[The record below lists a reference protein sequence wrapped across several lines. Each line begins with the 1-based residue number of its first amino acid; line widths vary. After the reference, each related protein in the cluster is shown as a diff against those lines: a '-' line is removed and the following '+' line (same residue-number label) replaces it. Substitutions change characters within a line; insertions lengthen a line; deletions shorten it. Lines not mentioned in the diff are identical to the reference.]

1 MKGKSS
7 FGTEYPKIMKK
18 SALVVGFLLGGVF
31 SVYAQNIVVIG
42 RVENMKE
49 GTVFGLEETTGT
61 GATRFLSKDSDEDN
75 GKVINGK
82 FVLNYQCS
90 LKESR
95 HFALYSNSPGFSNW
109 VKLEFWADQG
119 DTVYVEGKGDLLGT
133 WKVRTDAP
141 EQKEFDVIRKGSMN
155 ELEAYQQS
163 LLDYEAYKQYRRETD
178 MTDAEWDKSKVIL
191 AKKDTLRFVTRYA
204 LYKKQLEVMKHLP
217 ITDFWMDYLG
227 TIIYFVSRDHD
238 RRAEYESIIKEIYM
252 QNAAKIDRKPDGKAV
267 RDWVYPYPK
276 AELGKLC
283 TDGEMFDKNGKKYRF
298 ADFRGKYV
306 LLDFWANYCGACI
319 RAFPQ
324 IKKIQDK
331 YADRLTV
338 ISLSVDKVSVW
349 KTSPYEKEIS
359 WYSMN
364 DGGGFDGG
372 LAGSYEL
379 ESMPTYILIA
389 PDGTYKAR
397 LNSNDI
403 YNGALGKY
411 ISENK

>member
-119 DTVYVEGKGDLLGT
+119 DTVYVEGKGYLLGT

-141 EQKEFDVIRKGSMN
+141 EQKEFDVIRKGSMK

-163 LLDYEAYKQYRRETD
+163 WLDYEAYKQYRRETD
-178 MTDAEWDKSKVIL
+178 MTEAEWDKSKVIL
-191 AKKDTLRFVTRYA
+191 AKKDTLKFVTRAA

-217 ITDFWMDYLG
+217 VTDFWMDYLG

-238 RRAEYESIIKEIYM
+238 RRAEYASIIKEIYM
-252 QNAAKIDRKPDGKAV
+252 QNADKIDRKPDGKAV

-403 YNGALGKY
+403 YNGALEKY

>member
-1 MKGKSS
+1 MKGRLS
-7 FGTEYPKIMKK
+7 FGAEYPKIMKK
-18 SALVVGFLLGGVF
+18 SALVVSFLLGAIF
-31 SVYAQNIVVIG
+31 SVHAQNIVVIG

-61 GATRFLSKDSDEDN
+61 GATRFFSKDSDEDN

-95 HFALYSNSPGFSNW
+95 HFALYSNSPGLSNW

-119 DTVYVEGKGDLLGT
+119 DTVYVEGKGNLLGT

-141 EQKEFDVIRKGSMN
+141 EQKEFDVIRKGSMK

-163 LLDYEAYKQYRRETD
+163 WLDYEAYKQYRRETD
-178 MTDAEWDKSKVIL
+178 MTEAEWDKSKVIL
-191 AKKDTLRFVTRYA
+191 AKKDTLKFVTRAA

-217 ITDFWMDYLG
+217 VTDFWMDYLG

-238 RRAEYESIIKEIYM
+238 RRAEYASIIKEIYM
-252 QNAAKIDRKPDGKAV
+252 QNADKIDRKPDGKAV

-324 IKKIQDK
+324 IKKIQEK

-364 DGGGFDGG
+364 DGGGFNGG

-379 ESMPTYILIA
+379 ESMPTYILIS

-403 YNGALGKY
+403 YNGTLEKY
-411 ISENK
+411 ISENQ